1 MGREVGLDGEGR
13 GGYSEGVKVGSE
25 KSAESRLVAVC
36 TEQGITVA
44 TAESCTGGL
53 IAARV
58 TSVPGSSAVLLGSVV
73 SYANAVKRDVLGVPN
88 DLLASV
94 GAVSAECAE
103 AMAIGAR
110 TLMKADVAVSAT
122 GVAGPDGGTPQK
134 PVGLVYLGVATRAGV
149 RVERC
154 LFAGDREAIRA
165 QAADRALS
173 LLLEAVMRS

>member
-1 MGREVGLDGEGR
+1 MERVRGEYIEAMKDGVER
-13 GGYSEGVKVGSE
+13 A
-25 KSAESRLVAVC
+25 AEARLVSMCV
-36 TEQGITVA
+36 QRRLKVA

-53 IAARV
+53 IAERI
-58 TSVPGSSAVLLGSVV
+58 TSVAGASAMFLGSVV